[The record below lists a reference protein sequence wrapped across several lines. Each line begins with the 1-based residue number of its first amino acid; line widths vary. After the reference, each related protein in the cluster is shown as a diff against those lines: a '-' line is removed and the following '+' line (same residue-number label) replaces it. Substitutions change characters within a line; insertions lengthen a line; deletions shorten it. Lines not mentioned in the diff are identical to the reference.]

1 MGAEFAKTNFFFYSL
16 RVTRSSSSIDRK
28 AHCEGACL
36 VVLRLKSFHDK
47 LERAVLEFYAKCVQA
62 LKDLGRKIHNRR
74 GPGDGIKILLS
85 QKIGQASAGWGA
97 FHGSGE
103 LHFALRAGS
112 LCHWSEDSS
121 LNTLDHAALLRRLPF
136 QKSRGLN
143 RARRQGRRN

>member
-85 QKIGQASAGWGA
+85 QKIGQASAGWGVFSWLWGVTLCA
-97 FHGSGE
+97 PSGIAVP
-103 LHFALRAGS
+103 LV
-112 LCHWSEDSS
+112 
-121 LNTLDHAALLRRLPF
+121 
-136 QKSRGLN
+136 RGFKFEYS
-143 RARRQGRRN
+143 